1 MIRYIAS
8 LLLAIAFT
16 TVNAQCIKGD
26 CENGKGTFEMGGGM
40 KYVGDFV
47 EGKQEGL
54 GILFFDNGDHY
65 VGEWQAGVRQGRGK
79 FHFSSG
85 TTYFGQFENNKF
97 HGQGEMTYARG
108 DVFNGE
114 FIDGVPQGEGV
125 FTFVDGSEYVGHLR
139 RGKFDGYGVMVY
151 EDRSVYDGHW
161 ESGKWHGTG
170 VYTNEHGESW
180 TGQWKQG
187 IAVRDELSESG
198 VETEE
203 LASTAENVTTGVS
216 TTRENPLA
224 DKPKKNNAHPRHTQ
238 QDKPLHDINVSEM
251 DSITF
256 DDGSLYTGEV
266 KNGIPYGRGEV
277 AYSSGNRYEGYWR
290 DNAPHGE
297 GTMYYTSGRV
307 ISAVWN
313 RGEPIRDLQ
322 SLDQLSL
329 ESIIVPDVSDEV
341 KIWAMIVGISTYDNL
356 PGLKYADDDAYQVYA
371 FLKSPEGGALPDEQI
386 RLVIDESA
394 TIPNIL
400 SQMQALFYKADE
412 NDVVLMFYSG
422 HGLDGSFVPIDYNGR
437 NDLLDHS
444 KLKEVFDKS
453 SARHKICIADAC
465 YSGSLA
471 VDKKINAEFM
481 QAFYS
486 EYDEADPGMAFLLS
500 SKEKEVSLEDKGL
513 KQGIFSHFLIRG
525 IKGEADDNDNGI
537 VTIGELFGFLYE
549 SVSKYTGGQQTPILS
564 GEFDENMPLGMK
576 RSYLDY

>member
-1 MIRYIAS
+1 MIRYVAS
-8 LLLAIAFT
+8 FLLLISFASAD
-16 TVNAQCIKGD
+16 AQCIKGD
-26 CENGKGTFEMGGGM
+26 CENGKGTFTMGGGM

-47 EGKQEGL
+47 KGKQEGL

-65 VGEWQAGVRQGRGK
+65 VGEWQAGIRKGRGK

-85 TTYFGQFENNKF
+85 TTYFGQFDNNKF

-108 DVFNGE
+108 DVFSGE
-114 FIDGVPQGEGV
+114 FVDGVPQGEGV

-161 ESGKWHGTG
+161 EAGKWHGTG

-187 IAVRDELSESG
+187 IAVRDELTESG
-198 VETEE
+198 VDTEE
-203 LASTAENVTTGVS
+203 LASTAAH
-216 TTRENPLA
+216 LA
-224 DKPKKNNAHPRHTQ
+224 DKPQHELYARDT
-238 QDKPLHDINVSEM
+238 

-266 KNGIPYGRGEV
+266 KNGIPYGRGMV
-277 AYSSGNRYEGYWR
+277 NYSSGNRYEGYWR

-329 ESIIVPDVSDEV
+329 ESIIVPEVSDEV
-341 KIWAMIVGISTYDNL
+341 KIWAMIVGISTYENL

-444 KLKEVFDKS
+444 KLKEVFEKS

-471 VDKKINAEFM
+471 VDKKINAEFL

-486 EYDEADPGMAFLLS
+486 EYDETDPGMAFLLS
-500 SKEKEVSLEDKGL
+500 SKEQEVSLEDKGL

-525 IKGEADDNDNGI
+525 IKGEADENENGI
-537 VTIGELFGFLYE
+537 VTIGELFSFLYE
-549 SVSKYTGGQQTPILS
+549 SVSHYTGGQQTPILS
-564 GEFDENMPLGMK
+564 GEFDDNMPLGMK